1 MRDCEPS
8 HAPTRADKETA
19 GVKLE
24 EAHENIANLRNQ
36 LNVARFG
43 KKIKQTDSS
52 EVAFTAVLEKCI
64 GTAPKNAQIQQIR
77 GDHQRKEPC
86 NLL

>member
-1 MRDCEPS
+1 MRDCKPS
-8 HAPTRADKETA
+8 HAPTRAEKEMA

-52 EVAFTAVLEKCI
+52 EVAFTAVLAKI